1 MKHMRRVDVAI
12 GAMLYFLTVATPAMA
27 APNKGDT
34 AFLMVSAV
42 LVLLMTIPGLA
53 LFYSGLVRTKNVL
66 ATLMQVVV
74 TVSIVCLIWMI
85 YGYSLVFTEGS
96 AFAPFI
102 GGFSR
107 VFLRGVTP
115 DSVVPTFSHG
125 VYVPEFA
132 FISFQMMFAAIT
144 PALII
149 GAFAERMRFPAL
161 MAFMVLWVTFVY
173 CPIAHMLWF
182 WPGPDALS
190 EAARLQAGA
199 SGTEDVAGLLA
210 GAGLAFQWGAL
221 DFAGGTV
228 VHVSAGIAGLV
239 GALIVGPRSGYGRE
253 PMPPHSLPLSMVG
266 AALLWV
272 GWFGFNAGSALEA
285 NGTAALAMANT
296 FGATAA
302 AAITWMCIE
311 WSARGKPTTLGVIT
325 GMVVGLVAVTP
336 AAGFAGPM
344 GAIVLGLA
352 SAVAGY
358 IACTWLKSMLR
369 YDDSLDVFGVHC
381 VGGIVGALATGLL
394 VSPGFGGTGVA
405 DYVSKPGQIVI
416 GYDMATQV
424 LAQVKAVLLT
434 LVWSGVLSA
443 AFFKLLDMSMGLRP
457 ATDKERLGLDLT
469 EHGER
474 GYHF

>member
-1 MKHMRRVDVAI
+1 MRRAADRVALALI
-12 GAMLYFLTVATPAMA
+12 AFLSVMTPAMA

-53 LFYSGLVRTKNVL
+53 LFYCGLVRTKNVL
-66 ATLMQVVV
+66 ATMMQVFV
-74 TVSIVCLIWMI
+74 TVSVVCLIWMV

-96 AFAPFI
+96 SLAPFV
-102 GGFSR
+102 GGFSK
-107 VFLRGVTP
+107 VFLSGVSP
-115 DSVVPTFSHG
+115 DSVAATFSHG
-125 VYVPEFA
+125 VYVPEYA
-132 FISFQMMFAAIT
+132 FIAFQMMFAAIT

-149 GAFAERMRFPAL
+149 GAFAERMRFSA
-161 MAFMVLWVTFVY
+161 AIIFIVVWVTFVY
-173 CPIAHMLWF
+173 CPIAHMVWY

-190 EAARLQAGA
+190 EAARLQEGAAGA
-199 SGTEDVAGLLA
+199 TALERLLA
-210 GAGLAFQWGAL
+210 GSGLAFQWGAL

-239 GALIVGPRSGYGRE
+239 GALMVGPRSGYGRE

-272 GWFGFNAGSALEA
+272 GWFGFNCGSSLEA
-285 NGTAALAMANT
+285 NGTAALAMVNT

-302 AAITWMCIE
+302 AAVTWMCVE
-311 WSARGKPTTLGVIT
+311 WIAKGKPTSLGVIT
-325 GMVVGLVAVTP
+325 GMVIGLVAVTP

-344 GAIVLGLA
+344 GAITLGIVSGL
-352 SAVAGY
+352 VGY
-358 IACTWLKSMLR
+358 LACTRLKSALR

-381 VGGIVGALATGLL
+381 VGGIVGALATGIL
-394 VSPGFGGTGVA
+394 VAPNFGGTGVA
-405 DYVSKPGQIVI
+405 DYISKPDQVVISYEFAPQI
-416 GYDMATQV
+416 
-424 LAQVKAVLLT
+424 LAQIKAVLLT
-434 LVWSGVLSA
+434 LIWSGLLSA
-443 AFFKLLDMSMGLRP
+443 IVLKVLDLTIGLRP
-457 ATDKERLGLDLT
+457 AQDKERVGLDIT